1 MLREQSP
8 AQTQPAN
15 PLEVLE
21 RAQGLLE
28 EQRAELA
35 RWIADLQSV
44 QASLGQEGAGDGQ
57 PLIAENEEL
66 REMEMEMSRER
77 AELARERQRLERLRD
92 EVKVDLE
99 RLQRDGGMRESLAP
113 VQRLREEMH
122 GKKQPA
128 GKTPHPEEAGLND
141 RLRSL

>member
-8 AQTQPAN
+8 AHTQPAN

-44 QASLGQEGAGDGQ
+44 QTSLGQEGSGDGQ
-57 PLIAENEEL
+57 ALIAE
-66 REMEMEMSRER
+66 RR
-77 AELARERQRLERLRD
+77 AAPPGRGAEKQKARRRR
-92 EVKVDLE
+92 
-99 RLQRDGGMRESLAP
+99 
-113 VQRLREEMH
+113 
-122 GKKQPA
+122 
-128 GKTPHPEEAGLND
+128 
-141 RLRSL
+141 